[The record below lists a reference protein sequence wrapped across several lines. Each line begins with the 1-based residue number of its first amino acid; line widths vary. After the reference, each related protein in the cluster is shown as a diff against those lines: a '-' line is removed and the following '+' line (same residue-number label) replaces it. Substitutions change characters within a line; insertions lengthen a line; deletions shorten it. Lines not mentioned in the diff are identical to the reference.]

1 METAEITRLEDEV
14 IEAVQR
20 HDFPKVRRLIGA
32 VAERGGSAAEFQRLL
47 AEQKAANDKLE
58 KQIEDLQAPPLV
70 CGVVLGPSP
79 DDPAGVI
86 VGSGSQRIEVR
97 IAPRTGLAPADL
109 EPGLEAWLNQDR
121 QLVKVRRPTTSGE
134 AAEVTAVLPGGQLE
148 VKGHGNIDLVVEPVP
163 ALRAAAPAV
172 GDRVRIDPQLAVAFA
187 KLPPPEN
194 RDLELE
200 EVPDVSYDDIGG
212 LDEHIAQ
219 VREAIELP
227 YLYHHLFRQYDL
239 RRPKGILLYGPPGC
253 GKTMLAKAI
262 ANSLTAAITTN
273 LGQIAGALRLLLRL
287 RRDGEPREPRQ
298 AIAADYLAWARGA
311 ALPAGEQETV
321 EMERH
326 LESFLDSRGIA
337 SEAADLSFELERAE
351 RQAAATSRA
360 YFISIKGPEL
370 LNKWVGETELS
381 IRRLFQQAKRR
392 ASPATPVV
400 MFFDEIEALFRQR
413 GSRTSADMES
423 TVVPQFLAEIDGVE
437 ELRDVILIGA
447 TNRQDLL
454 DPAILRPGRLDA
466 KIKIDRPRRDGA
478 QAILRKYLTPAL
490 PIAPSEVAA
499 AGTAL
504 AAMETL
510 IERTARVLYAEAS
523 ALHVT
528 GRQVEGRSKTLPCNQ
543 FVSGA
548 LLESVVNRAKRRAV
562 KREIASG
569 ERGLR
574 WDDLAASLREEFEQ
588 NKDQLVATTLQIA
601 ETGLTIEVAMA
612 EDAAG
617 DIVGAPPGDPWLQLP
632 VRPWRAQ
639 DALGG
644 AAG

>member
-1 METAEITRLEDEV
+1 METAQITRLEDLV
-14 IEAVQR
+14 IEAVQMG
-20 HDFPKVRRLIGA
+20 DFPKARQLIGA
-32 VAERGGSAAEFQRLL
+32 AVARGAPAVDLQRLL
-47 AEQKAANDKLE
+47 AEQKEINSKLE
-58 KQIEDLQAPPLV
+58 RQIEELQQPPLV

-79 DDPAGVI
+79 DDPDGVI
-86 VGSGSQRIEVR
+86 VGSGSQRLEVR
-97 IAPRTGLAPADL
+97 MAPRAGIAAAAL

-121 QLVKVRRPTTSGE
+121 QVVKVRRQQSWGE

-148 VKGHGNIDLVVEPVP
+148 VKSHGNVDLIVEPVP
-163 ALRAAAPAV
+163 ALRASAPAV
-172 GDRVRIDPQLAVAFA
+172 GDRVRVDAQLAVAFA
-187 KLPPPEN
+187 KLPAPEN

-200 EVPDVSYDDIGG
+200 EVPNVSYDDIGG
-212 LDEHIAQ
+212 LDEHITQ
-219 VREAIELP
+219 VRDAIEMP
-227 YLYHHLFRQYDL
+227 YLYHHLFRRYHL

-262 ANSLTAAITTN
+262 ANSLTAAIKAN
-273 LGQIAGALRLLLRL
+273 LAQIAGALRLLVRV
-287 RRDGEPREPRQ
+287 RDEEPSQ
-298 AIAADYLAWARGA
+298 AIAADYATWARETGF
-311 ALPAGEQETV
+311 PAGEQDAADLG
-321 EMERH
+321 RR
-326 LESFLDSRGIA
+326 LEEFLDSRGVVTDPDGVTREI
-337 SEAADLSFELERAE
+337 ERAE
-351 RQAAATSRA
+351 RHAAAAGRA

-413 GSRTSADMES
+413 GSRVSADMES

-478 QAILRKYLTPAL
+478 RAILRKYLPPAM
-490 PIAPSEVAA
+490 PIAASELAA
-499 AGTAL
+499 AGSPD
-504 AAMETL
+504 AAAESL
-510 IERTARVLYAEAS
+510 IRRTADLLYAEAS

-528 GRQVEGRSKTLPCNQ
+528 GRQVEGRSKILPFSQ

-548 LLESVVNRAKRRAV
+548 MLESVVNRAKKRAL
-562 KREIASG
+562 KREIAGG
-569 ERGLR
+569 EGGVR
-574 WDDLAASLREEFEQ
+574 WDDLAGGLREELEQ

-612 EDAAG
+612 EDAPMT
-617 DIVGAPPGDPWLQLP
+617 VPGAPPVDPWLQP
-632 VRPWRAQ
+632 PARPWRHG
-639 DALGG
+639 DTIGG
-644 AAG
+644 IA

>member
-1 METAEITRLEDEV
+1 METAQTTRLEDQV
-14 IEAVQR
+14 IEAVQLG
-20 HDFPKVRRLIGA
+20 DFPKARLLIGA
-32 VAERGGSAAEFQRLL
+32 ALARGAPAADLQRLL
-47 AEQKAANDKLE
+47 AEQQQLNSKLE
-58 KQIEDLQAPPLV
+58 RQIEELQLPPLV

-79 DDPAGVI
+79 DDPDGVV

-97 IAPRTGLAPADL
+97 IAPRSGLAPADL
-109 EPGLEAWLNQDR
+109 EPGFEAWLNQDR
-121 QLVKVRRPTTSGE
+121 QLVKVRRPAQWGE

-148 VKGHGNIDLVVEPVP
+148 VKSHGNVDLIVEPVP
-163 ALRAAAPAV
+163 ALHAAAPAV

-194 RDLELE
+194 RDLELD

-212 LDEHIAQ
+212 LDEHITQ

-227 YLYHHLFRQYDL
+227 YLYHHLFRRYGL

-262 ANSLTAAITTN
+262 ANSLTAAIKTN
-273 LGQIAGALRLLLRL
+273 LDQIAGALRLLLRCRL
-287 RRDGEPREPRQ
+287 NEEPRQ
-298 AIAADYLAWARGA
+298 AVAADFLACARNWGLA
-311 ALPAGEQETV
+311 AGEPDGAD
-321 EMERH
+321 
-326 LESFLDSRGIA
+326 LEGRLAGFLDSRGVA
-337 SEAADLSFELERAE
+337 TEQAGVAGELERIE
-351 RQAAATSRA
+351 RQAAAASRA

-423 TVVPQFLAEIDGVE
+423 TVVPQFLSEIDGVE

-478 QAILRKYLTPAL
+478 RAILRKYLPPTL
-490 PIAPSEVAA
+490 PIAASELAA
-499 AGTAL
+499 AG
-504 AAMETL
+504 AAPAAAESL
-510 IERTARVLYAEAS
+510 IGRTADVLYAEAS

-528 GRQVEGRSKTLPCNQ
+528 GRQVEGRGKILPCSQ

-548 LLESVVNRAKRRAV
+548 LLESVVNRAKKRAL
-562 KREIASG
+562 KREIAHG
-569 ERGLR
+569 EGGLR
-574 WDDLAASLREEFEQ
+574 WDDLAAALREEFEQ

-612 EDAAG
+612 EDAPA
-617 DIVGAPPGDPWLQLP
+617 APPGTPPADPWLQPP
-632 VRPWRAQ
+632 VRPWRDGERA
-639 DALGG
+639 GG
-644 AAG
+644 SA